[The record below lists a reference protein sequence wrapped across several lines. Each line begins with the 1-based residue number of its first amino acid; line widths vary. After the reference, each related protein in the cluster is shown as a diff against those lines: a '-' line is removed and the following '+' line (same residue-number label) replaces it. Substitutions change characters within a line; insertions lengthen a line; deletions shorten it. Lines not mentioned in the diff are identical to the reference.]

1 MKAPPFTYHRPTTG
15 EELAALLGSLEN
27 AKVLAGGQSL
37 MPMLNLRLAFPDHLI
52 DINRVEGLAGI
63 KVEGEDVVVGAMT
76 RQADVLASSVV
87 AERLPVLAEA
97 LRHVGH
103 IQTRSRGT
111 YGGSC
116 CHLDPSSEQPAMAA
130 LYDARFHVVGAAGR
144 RTVEAADW
152 SVGMLQSALAD
163 DEYLEAIRF
172 TPWRDGADGRCG
184 YGFAEYARRHG
195 DYAIVGCAALV
206 RVDQAGAIGRAAVVL
221 FGVEPSPTRLP
232 ALEAASL
239 GQAAAGFNPASHLG
253 EVDALDVMEDIH
265 VNAVYRRR
273 LARVMIGRAFADAL
287 ARATGAKA

>member
-1 MKAPPFTYHRPTTG
+1 MKAPPFTYHRPRTG
-15 EELAALLGSLEN
+15 EELAGLLSTLEN

-63 KVEGEDVVVGAMT
+63 TVDGEDVVIGAMS
-76 RQADVLASSVV
+76 RQADVLASPIV

-130 LYDARFHVVGAAGR
+130 LYDARFHVAGAGGKR
-144 RTVEAADW
+144 VVAAAEW

-172 TPWRDGADGRCG
+172 TPWREGPDARCG

-195 DYAIVGCAALV
+195 DYAIVGCAALLS
-206 RVDQAGAIGRAAVVL
+206 VDAAGSIGRAAAVL

-232 ALEAASL
+232 GLEAALL
-239 GQAAAGFNPASHLG
+239 GQAAGGLDPAAHLG
-253 EVDALDVMEDIH
+253 EIDTLDVMEDIH
-265 VNAVYRRR
+265 VTAAYRRR
-273 LARVMIGRAFADAL
+273 LARVMIGRALADAA
-287 ARATGAKA
+287 ARATGARA